1 MELDRGLGNTL
12 LREERGY
19 LCPLVTLKLD
29 DLAHLLVVNEGA
41 VTSELLATRVSS
53 ANGVKGLSGHANLL
67 ECLQELFRI
76 DVCGL
81 RRVRWA

>member
-19 LCPLVTLKLD
+19 LCPLVTLELD

-41 VTSELLATRVSS
+41 VTSELLGTM
-53 ANGVKGLSGHANLL
+53 
-67 ECLQELFRI
+67 
-76 DVCGL
+76 
-81 RRVRWA
+81 VRQRMESRDDQDMPTFLNAFKSFFASMSVD